1 MRKSIAL
8 IWVLG
13 LVLWLP
19 GLTFA
24 QESVPELKQRI
35 LDLQNQGELGFRNF
49 TLCSNIIGYG
59 QYVAIPDNK
68 VKVGSEVFFYYEP
81 VNLFTNRQD
90 NAYHIWYTQDIV
102 LYTEDGQEIYRGN
115 EALNFNYQTVS
126 PVLDVF
132 ASNTLSLG
140 NLPPGVYQFEAV
152 MHDKLKKVDAGQKY
166 TFEVVP

>member
-1 MRKSIAL
+1 MKKTIAL
-8 IWVLG
+8 IG
-13 LVLWLP
+13 ILVMALCLP
-19 GLTFA
+19 GLA
-24 QESVPELKQRI
+24 LAKESVPQLKQRI
-35 LDLQNQGELGFRNF
+35 LDLQNKGELGFRNF

-59 QYVAIPDNK
+59 QYLAIPDNK

-81 VNLFTNRQD
+81 VNLFTKREGKVYQ
-90 NAYHIWYTQDIV
+90 IWYTQDIV

-115 EALNFNYQTVS
+115 EALKFDYQTLS

-140 NLPPGVYQFEAV
+140 NLPPGKYQFEAV
-152 MHDKLKKVDAGQKY
+152 IHDKLKKVDASHKY